1 MRIMS
6 PYTLKWLH
14 GGYEQNDISASIRDS
29 YHQIYNASLSHCMP
43 WLLGMYD
50 AGGELR
56 AACGVQ
62 TASQGVFYLEQYLDA
77 PVETVL
83 SSRLNLSVSREGIVE
98 VGNFSASDGASARV
112 MYAALCLLLNQY
124 HYSWIVF
131 TGTKKIRN
139 IFHRLNLQPTLLT
152 PASAERLGDA
162 AQEWGEYY
170 LHDPQVMAGEL
181 VGGKTTLS
189 QTSILLSLFTALPD
203 APWIATTGE
212 PYVSGQA

>member
-14 GGYEQNDISASIRDS
+14 GGYEQNDISTSIRES
-29 YHQIYNASLSHCMP
+29 YHQIYNASLSRCMP

-50 AGGELR
+50 ARGELR

-77 PVETVL
+77 PVETML
-83 SSRLNLSVSREGIVE
+83 SARINLPVSREKIVE
-98 VGNFSASDGASARV
+98 IGNFTAHDGASARV
-112 MYAALCLLLNQY
+112 MYAAICLLLNQY

-131 TGTKKIRN
+131 TGTRKIRN
-139 IFHRLNLQPTLLT
+139 IFHRLHLQPMLLT
-152 PASAERLGDA
+152 PASAARLGDT

-170 LHDPQVMAGEL
+170 QHDPQVMAGEL
-181 VGGKTTLS
+181 TNGKTTLR
-189 QTSILLSLFTALPD
+189 QTSMLLNLFTTLPD
-203 APWIATTGE
+203 APWITTAGE
-212 PYVSGQA
+212 SYVSGQA